1 MATKVVYTVR
11 EDKQRLQKQLGCING
26 VFHLLDRGYLL
37 GLHRNCRNRNRLTT
51 DHGEK
56 ELKKS
61 SEKSNKEKKQKKMMI
76 EKNRASVESSRNSCS
91 SSCSST
97 TLSSFDCSKWVQTE
111 WQLPSEPTSPN
122 LHKKQQ
128 EWSLPPPDIRDVV
141 KDSMTKVTRV
151 RKDERAGSVMKH
163 VDSPRPFIHQS
174 DIQYKRKDK
183 KLAKIQKISPAVD
196 GTSRFSCDERESK
209 YSLKSSF
216 KVKELPRLSLD
227 GKQNSKVNSKYES
240 RSEPGS
246 NKKPSSGIVAR
257 LMGLDTLTG
266 SISEAETVKVK
277 LDFGA
282 QLDSSSR
289 RVHLKIKPA
298 LQQLEHGDRDPKKQS
313 VYGEMS
319 ALGFKT
325 SREDLRAHK
334 QIVEEMQMTK
344 TVFDNKEQSLNG
356 QKNDQPGSPMVKGTS
371 SPTRHELLNQAVKQ
385 IKTAKE
391 PMMVMGLHYVNHKA
405 RKQVKDQTPTN
416 NKATRRT
423 TRSLQDQNGERAIS
437 SPRTQRSKNGIDK
450 QCLNGSSTDSSR
462 IKKQSNLKTKN
473 LKIKHINPMQNNNQ
487 SCMCSNETRIS
498 REDGDTFI
506 SSKSERKHDQV
517 TRVSENN
524 LAERLI
530 EDKPNVELAKLT
542 MEQASPV
549 SVLDAFYVE
558 DIPSPVKKKA
568 DAFNDYDI
576 IRVDETEWNQV
587 GIYNLVT
594 STDAGDFHQTKL
606 FNSIDDGAKSPTKT
620 TNGDHKYIREILS
633 ASGFLKDPE
642 SSFKIA
648 QLHSTCR
655 LINPELF
662 NILEKTNDEHHKDN
676 QRSKSNDKVRRK
688 LIFDSVNDIL
698 VHKLAKPGLSGERLV
713 DGEKLLTELWL
724 EIDDLQSG
732 SDRCI
737 YDEAKIIVTADL
749 NKSSQD
755 WDKYY
760 YEVPGVVLDIECL
773 IFKELINEIVN
784 TDVVV
789 TQDRLVRRLFAM

>member
-11 EDKQRLQKQLGCING
+11 EDKQRQQKQLGCING

-37 GLHRNCRNRNRLTT
+37 GLHRNCRNQNRLTT

-61 SEKSNKEKKQKKMMI
+61 SQKSKEKKQKKMMI

-141 KDSMTKVTRV
+141 KDSMTRVTRV

-174 DIQYKRKDK
+174 DIQYERKDK
-183 KLAKIQKISPAVD
+183 NLAKIQKISSAVD
-196 GTSRFSCDERESK
+196 ETSRFSCDERESQ

-227 GKQNSKVNSKYES
+227 GKKKSQVNSKYES

-257 LMGLDTLTG
+257 LMGLDSLTG

-289 RVHLKIKPA
+289 RVHLKIKPV
-298 LQQLEHGDRDPKKQS
+298 LQQHEHGDWDPKKQS
-313 VYGEMS
+313 VYGEMN

-325 SREDLRAHK
+325 SQEDLRAHK
-334 QIVEEMQMTK
+334 QVVEGMQMTK
-344 TVFDNKEQSLNG
+344 TVFDNKEQSLSS
-356 QKNDQPGSPMVKGTS
+356 QKNVQPGSPMIKGTG

-385 IKTAKE
+385 AKTAKE
-391 PMMVMGLHYVNHKA
+391 PMMVTGLHYVNHHKA

-416 NKATRRT
+416 NKTTGRTRR
-423 TRSLQDQNGERAIS
+423 SPQDLNGETPIS
-437 SPRTQRSKNGIDK
+437 SPRPQRSKNGIDK
-450 QCLNGSSTDSSR
+450 QCVNGSSTDSSR

-487 SCMCSNETRIS
+487 SCMCSNETRNS
-498 REDGDTFI
+498 REEGDIFI
-506 SSKSERKHDQV
+506 SSNSKSKHDQI
-517 TRVSENN
+517 TWNN

-549 SVLDAFYVE
+549 SVFDAFYVE

-606 FNSIDDGAKSPTKT
+606 LNSIDDGAKSPSKT

-662 NILEKTNDEHHKDN
+662 NILEKTNDEHHKHN
-676 QRSKSNDKVRRK
+676 PSSKSNEKVRRK

-698 VHKLAKPGLSGERLV
+698 AHKLAKPGLSGKRLV

-724 EIDDLQSG
+724 EIVDLQSG

-737 YDEAKIIVTADL
+737 YDEVKIIVTANL

-773 IFKELINEIVN
+773 ISEELIDEIVN